1 MREAYPRTMDS
12 NELVIRKIEDARQA
26 AGSSFAVNGYLFVVR
41 ALDFLMERIASASG
55 GRRHVTGQE
64 LSVAVKDLSLGEFG
78 PMARTVLDHWGIRRT
93 DDIGRIV
100 YDLIGAGLLGKTD
113 GDRIEDFSNVYDF
126 EEELVKK
133 FRFSVDFL

>member
-1 MREAYPRTMDS
+1 MDS